1 MEESRMG
8 ILGGLDVGFGANMQ
22 VVRTNYLCVK
32 DSGAA
37 LTQNAANFLSLY
49 NQHVSEQAFGNTG
62 LTCDYILPM
71 ANQCSDA
78 GTTSSDVVIE
88 TINGSALPVANQ
100 RANAASSNGYGII
113 AVLGVGAVEFT
124 NATFTAGTA
133 IASAVD
139 ANADLANSGLLLD
152 MVGASSD
159 GGSHAGMATT
169 IDLSGIVADLLA
181 ACGTGT
187 VALSDA
193 DLAAGTFVEKGN
205 ATGATAKTLA
215 DVTIGT
221 NAAGVISVTTL
232 CGVGYL

>member
-1 MEESRMG
+1 MG

-124 NATFTAGTA
+124 HATFTAGTA
-133 IASAVD
+133 IASAID

-159 GGSHAGMATT
+159 GGAHAGMATT

-181 ACGTGT
+181 ACGNT

-193 DLAAGTFVEKGN
+193 DLAAGTVVEKGN
-205 ATGATAKTLA
+205 ATGATATTLA
-215 DVTIGT
+215 DVTVGA

>member
-1 MEESRMG
+1 MG

-133 IASAVD
+133 IASAID

-159 GGSHAGMATT
+159 GGAHAGMATT
-169 IDLSGIVADLLA
+169 IDLSGIVADLA
-181 ACGTGT
+181 TACGNTL
-187 VALSDA
+187 ALTDA
-193 DLAAGTFVEKGN
+193 QLAAGAFVEKGN
-205 ATGATAKTLA
+205 ATGATATTLA
-215 DVTIGT
+215 DVTVGA